1 MTYRLLWIF
10 VALVVTACS
19 GAQVKLPA
27 NGPQSAADLLAALP
41 ASTVTSAQ
49 GQARLDAYVQGDRRS
64 VTLLVVANRPDQV
77 QFQALAPTLDL
88 LGLLSSD
95 GRHFVSFE
103 RGAATCQVGLACPA
117 NMQRFL
123 PIPMPAAD
131 MVAALLGDL
140 RPLAAPPEQQRLGW
154 DGERHLYRLELG
166 PTTGWRQELFV
177 DPGTRQAVGAVWYAG
192 SRRVASV
199 QYGGERSPG
208 TLPASVRV
216 KVAAPDSDIT
226 IEYRD
231 MQVNQPVNPE
241 IFAVQCPPGTREVL
255 LPCDATPSGETK

>member
-1 MTYRLLWIF
+1 MLLS
-10 VALVVTACS
+10 ACS

-27 NGPQSAADLLAALP
+27 QGPQSAAELLVALP
-41 ASTVTSAQ
+41 ASSVLSAQ
-49 GQARLDAYVQGDRRS
+49 GQARLDAYMQGDRRS

-95 GRHFVSFE
+95 GRRFVSFE
-103 RGAATCQVGLACPA
+103 RSAATCQVGLACPA

-140 RPLAAPPEQQRLGW
+140 RPLAVPAEQQRLVW
-154 DGERHLYRLELG
+154 DGERRLYRLDLG

-177 DPGTRQAVGAVWYAG
+177 DPTSRLAIGAVWYVGA
-192 SRRVASV
+192 RRVASV

-208 TLPASVRV
+208 ALPASVRV
-216 KVAAPDSDIT
+216 KVSEPESDIT

-231 MQVNQPVNPE
+231 MQINQPISAE
-241 IFAVQCPPGTREVL
+241 IFAVQCPAGTREVW
-255 LPCDATPSGETK
+255 LPCDATPAAEVK